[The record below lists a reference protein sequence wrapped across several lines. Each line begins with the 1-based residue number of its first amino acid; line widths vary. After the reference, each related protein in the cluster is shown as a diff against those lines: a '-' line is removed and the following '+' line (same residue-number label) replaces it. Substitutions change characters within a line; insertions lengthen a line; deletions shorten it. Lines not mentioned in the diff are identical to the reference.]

1 MLESYIIRKAEYI
14 NMIGNIKKII
24 FVFMLGISIILIA
37 CSSTNINRIDA
48 DNMKSDKQESSYEP
62 SDAQEAKAEKLQEEN
77 GNYMQSQNP
86 NTVKEEKSVRSS
98 IESLYEVT
106 PQEINKNL
114 LIIGID
120 ARKNEP
126 ARADTIMLINMRQ
139 DKINLISIPRDT
151 LIKLRGKGTQKINAS
166 YAYGGID
173 LCKASVENLLDAKI
187 DNYIVFNFKA
197 IQKGVDALGGFTVTL
212 PKTIKIRDPELK
224 KCFTLKKGDIK
235 LNGIQ
240 TLEYLRY
247 RSDGRGD
254 IGRIYRQQQ
263 FIKDLQ
269 DSFLKLENVPL
280 IPRAYLA
287 IRDEIKTDMNASHMA
302 SFFVSGYRLRN
313 SFEYHT
319 LEGYGKMIDKVSY
332 YVLYKSSINKVKE
345 VLK

>member
-1 MLESYIIRKAEYI
+1 MSSNAIESNKQEIDE
-14 NMIGNIKKII
+14 NSSNIENK
-24 FVFMLGISIILIA
+24 
-37 CSSTNINRIDA
+37 STNPID
-48 DNMKSDKQESSYEP
+48 
-62 SDAQEAKAEKLQEEN
+62 EN
-77 GNYMQSQNP
+77 NKE
-86 NTVKEEKSVRSS
+86 VAEEKSANEDSNYQLS
-98 IESLYEVT
+98 TESRIV
-106 PQEINKNL
+106 NKNL
-114 LIIGID
+114 LVIGID

-126 ARADTIMLINMRQ
+126 ARADAIILINMKN
-139 DKINLISIPRDT
+139 DKVNFISVPRDT
-151 LIKLRGKGTQKINAS
+151 LIKLGKRGNQKINAS

-173 LCKASVENLLDAKI
+173 LCIDSVEKLLDTKI
-187 DNYIVFNFKA
+187 DNYLVFNFKA
-197 IQKGVDALGGFTVTL
+197 IQKGVDALGGFTVTI

-254 IGRIYRQQQ
+254 IGRIYRQQE

-287 IRDEIKTDMNASHMA
+287 VKDEIKTDLNVSDMA
-302 SFFVSGYRLRN
+302 SYFISGYRLRN
-313 SFEYHT
+313 NFEYYT
-319 LEGYGKMIDKVSY
+319 LEGYSKMIDKVSY
-332 YVLYKSSINKVKE
+332 YVLYKKSINKIKE

>member
-1 MLESYIIRKAEYI
+1 MNNQLKKFALLFVIII
-14 NMIGNIKKII
+14 P
-24 FVFMLGISIILIA
+24 LILIA
-37 CSSTNINRIDA
+37 CNKINTNKMSSNAIESNKQEIDENSSNIENKSTNPID
-48 DNMKSDKQESSYEP
+48 
-62 SDAQEAKAEKLQEEN
+62 EN
-77 GNYMQSQNP
+77 NKE
-86 NTVKEEKSVRSS
+86 VAEEKSANEDSNYQLS
-98 IESLYEVT
+98 TESRIV
-106 PQEINKNL
+106 NKNL
-114 LIIGID
+114 LVIGID

-126 ARADTIMLINMRQ
+126 ARADAIILINMKN
-139 DKINLISIPRDT
+139 DKVNFISVPRDT
-151 LIKLRGKGTQKINAS
+151 LIKLGKRGNQKINAS

-173 LCKASVENLLDAKI
+173 LCIDSVEKLLDTKI
-187 DNYIVFNFKA
+187 DNYLVFNFKA
-197 IQKGVDALGGFTVTL
+197 IQKGVDALGGFTVTI

-254 IGRIYRQQQ
+254 IGRIYRQQE

-287 IRDEIKTDMNASHMA
+287 VKDEIKTDLNVSDMA
-302 SFFVSGYRLRN
+302 SYFISGYRLRN
-313 SFEYHT
+313 NFEYYT
-319 LEGYGKMIDKVSY
+319 LEGYSKMIDKVSY
-332 YVLYKSSINKVKE
+332 YVLYKKSINKIKE

>member
-1 MLESYIIRKAEYI
+1 MVNFA
-14 NMIGNIKKII
+14 KKII
-24 FVFMLGISIILIA
+24 FVFIISLTIILIA
-37 CSSTNINRIDA
+37 CSSTNVNRIDINA
-48 DNMKSDKQESSYEP
+48 IESNMHEFE
-62 SDAQEAKAEKLQEEN
+62 ENNEIIQEEKA
-77 GNYMQSQNP
+77 
-86 NTVKEEKSVRSS
+86 TDIEEGKSAKSS
-98 IESLYEVT
+98 IESLYEAS
-106 PQEINKNL
+106 PQEVNKNL
-114 LIIGID
+114 MIVGID

-126 ARADTIMLINMRQ
+126 SRADTIILINMRK

-151 LIKLRGKGTQKINAS
+151 LVKLKSKGTQKINAS
-166 YAYGGID
+166 YAFGGID
-173 LCKASVENLLDAKI
+173 LCKASVENLLDTKI
-187 DNYIVFNFKA
+187 DNYVVFNFKA

-254 IGRIYRQQQ
+254 IGRIYRQQE

-280 IPRAYLA
+280 IPRAYMA
-287 IRDEIKTDMNASHMA
+287 VRDEIKTDMNVSAMA
-302 SFFVSGYRLRN
+302 SYFISGYRLRN
-313 SFEYHT
+313 SFDYHT

-332 YVLYKSSINKVKE
+332 YVLYKSSINRVKGI
-345 VLK
+345 LK

>member
-1 MLESYIIRKAEYI
+1 MACLHMNNQLKKFALLFVIII
-14 NMIGNIKKII
+14 P
-24 FVFMLGISIILIA
+24 LILIA
-37 CSSTNINRIDA
+37 CNKINTNKMSSNAIESNKQEIDENSSNIENKSTNPID
-48 DNMKSDKQESSYEP
+48 
-62 SDAQEAKAEKLQEEN
+62 EN
-77 GNYMQSQNP
+77 NKE
-86 NTVKEEKSVRSS
+86 VAEEKSANEDSNYQLS
-98 IESLYEVT
+98 TESRIV
-106 PQEINKNL
+106 NKNL
-114 LIIGID
+114 LVIGID

-126 ARADTIMLINMRQ
+126 ARADAIILINMKN
-139 DKINLISIPRDT
+139 DKVNFISVPRDT
-151 LIKLRGKGTQKINAS
+151 LIKLGKRGNQKINAS

-173 LCKASVENLLDAKI
+173 LCIDSVEKLLDTKI
-187 DNYIVFNFKA
+187 DNYLVFNFKA
-197 IQKGVDALGGFTVTL
+197 IQKGVDALGGFTVTI

-254 IGRIYRQQQ
+254 IGRIYRQQE

-287 IRDEIKTDMNASHMA
+287 VKDEIKTDLNVSDMA
-302 SFFVSGYRLRN
+302 SYFISGYRLRN
-313 SFEYHT
+313 NFEYYT
-319 LEGYGKMIDKVSY
+319 LEGYSKMIDKVSY
-332 YVLYKSSINKVKE
+332 YVLYKKSINKIKE